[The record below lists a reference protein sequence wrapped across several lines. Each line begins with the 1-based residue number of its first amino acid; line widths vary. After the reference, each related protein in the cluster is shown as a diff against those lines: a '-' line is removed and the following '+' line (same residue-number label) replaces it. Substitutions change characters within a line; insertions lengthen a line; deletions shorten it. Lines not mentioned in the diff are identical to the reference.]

1 MGKIFGTDGIRG
13 LAVSDERRDEDSIA
27 RFIDNREFSCGLI
40 QLVGESLGVWLRPTG
55 EGKPQVVVGWDAR
68 PLNLSL
74 ASALTVGLHL
84 SGCHVTWIGECATPG
99 LHASILEAGADAGC
113 MITASHN
120 PVTDSGIKVLDGNGY
135 KTFPEIEGH
144 LEELMFQLSAEER
157 GSANEERAY
166 LAKPDSQIDGKAIH
180 MNVIKNRLEPIKK
193 RFLGKAS
200 LHDIVPSEGL
210 LLDSS
215 KGVAH
220 AWLATWMSENLV
232 STTELSSD
240 CQALNKGCGAGELS
254 PTLRMSWEELVNGKH
269 DHVLFTSLANK
280 ANNGWT
286 AGLIVG
292 AALDGDGDRCLLIRV
307 DSKNEGIE
315 VVDGD
320 LMLDRL
326 VKAAKKTGS
335 IGEGMIAA
343 SIESDLSLLTSL
355 QDLDSALMCAETAVG
370 DRWLAAALKPKNS
383 DDELLQGIEEPFR
396 IGSEDSGHILM
407 TTPCP
412 QVEGKWGLV
421 GDGAITLLATL
432 CAMANSVQ
440 ENEFAAGWKSRQ
452 SISPSD
458 RSKWDGANEN
468 AQLILE
474 LLNNRHPE
482 VSWKTEKVNGEE
494 NLLLVKGEVQGY
506 LCSVAV
512 RNSGTQAKTSIS
524 IRTTGINMESLIQEL
539 INSLEPKLKL
549 NQ

>member
-135 KTFPEIEGH
+135 KTFPEIEGK